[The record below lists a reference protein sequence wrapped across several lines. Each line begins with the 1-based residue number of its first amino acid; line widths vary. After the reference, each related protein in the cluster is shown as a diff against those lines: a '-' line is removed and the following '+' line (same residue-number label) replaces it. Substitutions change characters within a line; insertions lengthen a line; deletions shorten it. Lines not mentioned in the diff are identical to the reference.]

1 MSPGCKLSTSTL
13 HWLSGHS
20 VFLGKPF
27 SVMGTVHPQFLPC
40 FLFPCDHRRVI
51 RSRERGK
58 RKRHKRKRNGSF
70 QDGEWIIQ
78 IHLDL
83 HMTDV
88 ILKKKGKMNHTLN
101 AQGNHGISRNL
112 LLKPSG
118 KRITSMK
125 TGFSPLCKYH
135 GHWVIPF
142 YSNLGQIY
150 VWFM

>member
-1 MSPGCKLSTSTL
+1 MTTEESSEAEKEETGR
-13 HWLSGHS
+13 
-20 VFLGKPF
+20 
-27 SVMGTVHPQFLPC
+27 
-40 FLFPCDHRRVI
+40 DI
-51 RSRERGK
+51 REK
-58 RKRHKRKRNGSF
+58 EMSF

-88 ILKKKGKMNHTLN
+88 ILKKTGKPNHTLN

-135 GHWVIPF
+135 GH
-142 YSNLGQIY
+142 
-150 VWFM
+150 